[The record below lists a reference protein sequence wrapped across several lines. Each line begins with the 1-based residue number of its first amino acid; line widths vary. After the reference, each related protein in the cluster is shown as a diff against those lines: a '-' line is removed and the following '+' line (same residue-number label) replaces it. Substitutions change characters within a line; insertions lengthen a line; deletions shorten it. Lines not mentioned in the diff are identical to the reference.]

1 MNVTLDSPPTSHSR
15 LARLALLVATGAA
28 GLAARGG
35 GGRDAA
41 GNPSLAVNERG
52 HAPVVWV
59 RTGGDGSR
67 IVGRSYTSGR

>member
-1 MNVTLDSPPTSHSR
+1 MSLWTVHRPATPGSPGLRFWSR
-15 LARLALLVATGAA
+15 LARLVWLLV
-28 GLAARGG
+28 GG